1 MSYTADGNRVL
12 IDLTAVPNNPP
23 YPQSSDV
30 DLCTLT
36 LPEVNEGD
44 ECEMQVRESLAGEV
58 VGKLTSKTGNF
69 ILDPANNTITPRL
82 TDEVTRK
89 WFGDDEIADPP
100 IYTLT
105 GTMLHRNAAGESYS
119 FEPDIRFDFELS
131 YTSSRP

>member
-1 MSYTADGNRVL
+1 MAYTADGQLVV
-12 IDLTAVPNNPP
+12 IDLTDPNINNPP

-44 ECEMQVRESLAGEV
+44 VCEMFVRESLAGEV

-69 ILDPANNTITPRL
+69 ILDPANNTIRIRL

-89 WFGDDEIADPP
+89 WFRGEVKDPP

-105 GTMLHRNAAGESYS
+105 GTMLHRNAAGESYG
-119 FEPDIRFDFELS
+119 FEPDIKFDLRVVF
-131 YTSSRP
+131 TRG